1 MRNWLFLAKW
11 KTTTTKKKMQISFCR
26 TDKSQKDCFN
36 TWQLLKRN
44 TNVFTAWTLCA
55 QKNRIKNHK
64 PMHDSNAYNLKGNV
78 KISGLISHHMQ
89 NKTAEVKKISNVSK
103 ECLCDHL
110 ISALPLP
117 SSCFCYSNQPHHPH
131 LFSCVFPPPWLLDV
145 LHLCPGTNGFLFTVS
160 FSVTCWACL
169 ICLCFGFL

>member
-1 MRNWLFLAKW
+1 MLDEELTLFSQMENNNNKKENADFFLQDRQI
-11 KTTTTKKKMQISFCR
+11 TKRLFQHMATFKKEH
-26 TDKSQKDCFN
+26 KCFHCMDFVCS
-36 TWQLLKRN
+36 R
-44 TNVFTAWTLCA
+44 
-55 QKNRIKNHK
+55 KNRIKNHK

-131 LFSCVFPPPWLLDV
+131 LFSCVFPPP
-145 LHLCPGTNGFLFTVS
+145 
-160 FSVTCWACL
+160 
-169 ICLCFGFL
+169 